1 VFKLGPTTQVT
12 LIIISVTILPLY
24 MKLCLFVQSVFHVF
38 NVPKS
43 IFKYVEG
50 RIPKC
55 VNGKVIHD
63 YVELMVND

>member
-1 VFKLGPTTQVT
+1 
-12 LIIISVTILPLY
+12 
-24 MKLCLFVQSVFHVF
+24 MKLCPFVQSVFHVF

-63 YVELMVND
+63 YVDLMVNDKKKLQCGMIIGQLLNKSKQLV